1 MTTDTQELP
10 ALSED
15 PAQKTDNAKYRQ
27 ILAGART
34 VFLAKGFDGA
44 SMEVIAK
51 EAGVSKG
58 TLYVYFNSKEA
69 LFEALILQDRYSQ
82 AEILR
87 EALVSK
93 ADVETDLRRIG
104 RSYLQ
109 KMSKPD
115 KLSTLRMVIGAAE
128 KFPQF
133 GMLLYEAGPC
143 QGRRDLGAF
152 IQERINRGEL
162 KDCDAELAA
171 GQFFDLCVAGVLR
184 RMLLNASPKPSQDEF
199 ENNIDAAVKVFMAAY
214 AV

>member
-1 MTTDTQELP
+1 MTIDTQDLP

-27 ILAGART
+27 ILAGARK
-34 VFLAKGFDGA
+34 VFRAKGFDGA

-82 AEILR
+82 AEILQ

-93 ADVETDLRRIG
+93 ADVETDLNRIG

-143 QGRRDLGAF
+143 QGRRDLGAY
-152 IQERINRGEL
+152 IQERITRGEL
-162 KDCDAELAA
+162 KDCDVELAA

-184 RMLLNASPKPSQDEF
+184 RMLLNAGPKPSE
-199 ENNIDAAVKVFMAAY
+199 EEIEANVEAAVKVFLAAY